1 MFCRKSEHM
10 TSKLE
15 TVSNMVNTE
24 LSDFDNTPKFS
35 SPETSGFGNHQ
46 AYADGSIASG
56 FDKLNGGDKGL
67 ARSDRCKEDSLEN
80 NEVIYSSQSRDL
92 KMKAPMKSTKLIIK
106 KKQLSADIESP
117 CKLTF
122 VSSKADSIGARGDV
136 ISGNLSFTGPNLV
149 TEALEGVND
158 RNVSSP
164 QPLDSYSDQRSYD
177 HLHER
182 DKSYKREANPGG
194 FDCDLEENTSIFSN
208 HHGLGVAVDPVR
220 QTRSIRLKTNS
231 KEPNALNAR
240 IKIRGGQSSRATSSR
255 EDSSVKGSYQLH
267 QRTRSTRS
275 RRDEYNANDPGILT
289 RRMSNHHVK
298 KVSSWLMLSEPGE
311 GHHYIPQLGDEVVY
325 LRQVV
330 YVYVISLFSYR

>member
-1 MFCRKSEHM
+1 M

-15 TVSNMVNTE
+15 TVGSMVNTE

-35 SPETSGFGNHQ
+35 SLETSWFGNHQ
-46 AYADGSIASG
+46 AYADGSIASD

-117 CKLTF
+117 CKPTF

-149 TEALEGVND
+149 TEALEAVND

-182 DKSYKREANPGG
+182 DKSYKREANPDG
-194 FDCDLEENTSIFSN
+194 FVCDLEENTSIFSN
-208 HHGLGVAVDPVR
+208 HNGLGIAVDPVR
-220 QTRSIRLKTNS
+220 RTRSIRIKTNS
-231 KEPNALNAR
+231 EEPNALNTR
-240 IKIRGGQSSRATSSR
+240 IRIRGGQSSRATSSR
-255 EDSSVKGSYQLH
+255 EDFSVKGSNQLH

-275 RRDEYNANDPGILT
+275 GRDEYNANDPGILT
-289 RRMSNHHVK
+289 RRMSNYHVK
-298 KVSSWLMLSEPGE
+298 KVSWLMLSEHGE
-311 GHHYIPQLGDEVVY
+311 SYHYIPQLGDEVVY

-330 YVYVISLFSYR
+330 YVINLFSYRSY